1 MEVILRLD
9 RDTSRADTRE
19 LYPLEGVC
27 ADRTFRGPK

>member
-19 LYPLEGVC
+19 LYPPEGVY
-27 ADRTFRGPK
+27 ADRTFHDPK